1 MVLEGDVETL
11 NSTFRMAAWVDN
23 PIHIEIK
30 VIALE
35 LLIFTEIEDDVRI
48 FLFEPRE
55 EGWDTHDHDRKQALV
70 SNFEV

>member
-1 MVLEGDVETL
+1 
-11 NSTFRMAAWVDN
+11 MAAWVDN

-35 LLIFTEIEDDVRI
+35 LLIFTEIENDVRI

-70 SNFEV
+70 SNSEAYWFSRKLRCRRT